1 MLATAL
7 LTLAA
12 AFPPAGAAAARKP
25 VLLLFPEGGFVTP
38 CVEPCLAQAQS
49 IARHFGFAPR
59 VVEYPLGSIPAA
71 MQAAIAAVPRNR
83 AAFAYGESAGGLLAA
98 RLAETR
104 RVGAAT
110 LHSPVSDLPY
120 FISVASFLNATEM
133 GPPLG
138 VPALSDQKAYSPD
151 AHRTLNPIFAVAAAD
166 DWLTPDTV
174 AWARSQKRV
183 RTTVVPG
190 DHLDGSGLL
199 YPGRVEL
206 LLGWL
211 ACRAR
216 TATCL
221 QGHRP

>member
-1 MLATAL
+1 M
-7 LTLAA
+7 TLAG
-12 AFPPAGAAAARKP
+12 AFPQPSVAKTHRP
-25 VLLLFPEGGFVTP
+25 VLLLFPQGGFVAP
-38 CVEPCLAQAQS
+38 CAEPCLAQAQS
-49 IARHFGFAPR
+49 IASDFGFAPR

-71 MQAAIAAVPRNR
+71 MQAATAAVPRSR
-83 AAFAYGESAGGLLAA
+83 PAFAYGESAGGLLAA
-98 RLAETR
+98 RLAETG

-120 FISVASFLNATEM
+120 FISVASYLNATDM

-138 VPALSDQKAYSPD
+138 VPDLSNQTAYSPD
-151 AHRTLNPIFAVAAAD
+151 AHRTLNPIFAIAAAD

-174 AWARSQKRV
+174 AWARGQRRV

-199 YPGRVEL
+199 YPGRLEL

-216 TATCL
+216 TAICSR
-221 QGHRP
+221 GHRP